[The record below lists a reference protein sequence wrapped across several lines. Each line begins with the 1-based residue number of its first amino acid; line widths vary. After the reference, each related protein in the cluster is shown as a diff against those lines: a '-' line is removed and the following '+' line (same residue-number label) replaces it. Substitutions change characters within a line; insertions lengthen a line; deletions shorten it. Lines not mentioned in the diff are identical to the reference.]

1 MNKYYIPELN
11 LNQIKK
17 NINLCKDLENKYYMT
32 SSNNHIIL
40 TIDGFYKFEKNK
52 LIKYKIISK
61 DTSIKENFIDN
72 LTLIG
77 INYYHKKICEIYHIP
92 YEHSYIIINQLK
104 FSIGENGQ
112 HFLVIEKI
120 LDKINDLYFLS
131 PKKINE
137 NDIFF
142 LNDISSFIKTL
153 NV

>member
-77 INYYHKKICEIYHIP
+77 INYYHKKC
-92 YEHSYIIINQLK
+92 INY
-104 FSIGENGQ
+104 
-112 HFLVIEKI
+112 
-120 LDKINDLYFLS
+120 YF
-131 PKKINE
+131 N
-137 NDIFF
+137 F
-142 LNDISSFIKTL
+142 
-153 NV
+153 